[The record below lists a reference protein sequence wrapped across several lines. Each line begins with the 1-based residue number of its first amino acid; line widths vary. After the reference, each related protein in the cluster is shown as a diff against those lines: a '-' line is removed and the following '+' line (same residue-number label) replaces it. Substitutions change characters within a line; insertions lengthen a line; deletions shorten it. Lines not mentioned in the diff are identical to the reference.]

1 MGAGLKKDLRVSK
14 VRPGGSGLL
23 TPSFFFSSEL
33 FQNQK
38 KKTCHGKEEGENKH
52 TWRAQYNGELY
63 AAFGK
68 DESLPK
74 RNLLILSQLVG
85 P

>member
-1 MGAGLKKDLRVSK
+1 MGQD
-14 VRPGGSGLL
+14 GLL

-33 FQNQK
+33 FHK
-38 KKTCHGKEEGENKH
+38 DLPGKEEGGKRH

-74 RNLLILSQLVG
+74 RNLLILSQL
-85 P
+85 